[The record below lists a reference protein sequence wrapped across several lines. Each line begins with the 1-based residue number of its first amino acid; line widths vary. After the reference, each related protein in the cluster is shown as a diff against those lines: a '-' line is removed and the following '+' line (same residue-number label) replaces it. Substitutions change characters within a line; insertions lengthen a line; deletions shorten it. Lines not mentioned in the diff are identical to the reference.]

1 MQHTPGPWVF
11 IESNDARIPDRI
23 TSATG
28 SPVASGSIGINRHD
42 ARLIAAAPDLLAA
55 LQDLASFDDW
65 SCHENQ
71 IGFVMRDIARC
82 AIAEMMDEDTQPGAT
97 K

>member
-1 MQHTPGPWVF
+1 MTNHTPGPWAF

-42 ARLIAAAPDLLAA
+42 ARLIAAAPDLLRA
-55 LQDLASFDDW
+55 LQTIADSEPFDGESFVCDF
-65 SCHENQ
+65 ETLR
-71 IGFVMRDIARC
+71 GVARA
-82 AIAEMMDEDTQPGAT
+82 AITKAT
-97 K
+97 GE